1 MSVRRF
7 LASVLLL
14 ASFAIPTTAT
24 AQLANR
30 TADEWIATLDS
41 PTRVQ
46 GLKVFETVAKLGI
59 KPGDMVADIGAGSG
73 VFTLP
78 LSPKV
83 KPSGKVYAVDL
94 DEKLLEHIMETATEQ
109 GIVNIVPV
117 KGDFDDPLLP
127 DNIDLAF
134 INDVLHH
141 IEHRAEYLKN
151 LAAYLK
157 PGGRIAVI
165 DFKPNQ
171 GGHRGQPELQTSQ
184 EQTNTWMAAAGLK
197 PVEEF
202 NDMFTDKWFVIY
214 AKP

>member
-1 MSVRRF
+1 MRSRGF
-7 LASVLLL
+7 LAGALLF
-14 ASFAIPTTAT
+14 ASFAIPTSAG

-30 TADEWIATLDS
+30 TAEEWINTLGS
-41 PTRVQ
+41 PTRIQ
-46 GLKVFETVAKLGI
+46 GLKIYETVAKLGI
-59 KPGDMVADIGAGSG
+59 KPGQMIADIGAGSG
-73 VFTLP
+73 VFTIP
-78 LSPKV
+78 LSPTV
-83 KPSGKVYAVDL
+83 KPTGKVFAVDL
-94 DEKLLEHIMETATEQ
+94 DDKLLEHIMETATEQ

-117 KGDFDDPLLP
+117 HGDFDDPLLP
-127 DNIDLAF
+127 DDIDLAF

-171 GGHRGQPELQTSQ
+171 GGHRDQPELQTSQ

-197 PVEEF
+197 PVQEF
-202 NDMFTDKWFVIY
+202 NDMFPDKWFVIY